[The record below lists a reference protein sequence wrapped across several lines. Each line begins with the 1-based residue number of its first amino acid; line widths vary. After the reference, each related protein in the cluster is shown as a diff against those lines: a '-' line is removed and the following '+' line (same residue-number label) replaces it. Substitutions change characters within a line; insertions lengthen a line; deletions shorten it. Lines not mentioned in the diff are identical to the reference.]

1 MSTYRL
7 LVAYDG
13 LPFHGF
19 QRQPGLETVQGRIE
33 SALAKVT
40 GQQILTSA
48 AGRTD
53 AGVHALGQVMS
64 FKSSSPIDVDSCAGR
79 LNSMCGPEVAILEM
93 EEVAEGFDARFSAT
107 SRTYEYGI
115 LNRPVHDPFA
125 RHATWHYAQE
135 LDEQLMGKA
144 AQVLLGEHSFESFA
158 RVEEGKNPMRR
169 VESIEIE
176 REGDLLAIRITA
188 NSFLQQ
194 MVRSIVGTLVQV
206 GAGKIDPDDMDRIL
220 HARDRAAAGP
230 VAPPHGLFLVSV
242 SYPGELL

>member
-1 MSTYRL
+1 MSTYRM

-13 LPFHGF
+13 APFHGF
-19 QRQPGLETVQGRIE
+19 QRQPGLETVQGRLE

-64 FKSSSPIDVDSCAGR
+64 FKSQTAVDVDGCAGR
-79 LNSMCGPEVAILEM
+79 LNSICGPEVAVLEM

-115 LNRPVHDPFA
+115 LNRPIHDPFA
-125 RHATWHYAQE
+125 RHTTWHFPQP
-135 LDEQLMGKA
+135 LDEQLMAKG
-144 AQVLLGEHSFESFA
+144 AQSLLGEHSFESFA
-158 RVEEGKNPMRR
+158 RVEEGKSPMRR
-169 VESIEIE
+169 IESIEIE
-176 REGDLLAIRITA
+176 RDGELVTIRITA

-206 GAGKIDPDDMDRIL
+206 GTGKTGPDDMDGIL

>member
-1 MSTYRL
+1 M

-13 LPFHGF
+13 GPFHGF
-19 QRQPGLETVQGRIE
+19 QRQPGLETVQGRLE
-33 SALAKVT
+33 SALAKIT
-40 GQQILTSA
+40 GRQILTSA

-64 FKSSSPIDVDSCAGR
+64 FKTEAIADVDGCAVR
-79 LNSMCGPEVAILEM
+79 LNSLCGPEVAVIEM
-93 EEVAEGFDARFSAT
+93 EEAAEGFDARFSAT

-125 RHATWHYAQE
+125 RHTTWHVAVE
-135 LDEQLMGKA
+135 LDEQLMAKG
-144 AQVLLGEHSFESFA
+144 AQALLGEHSFESFA

-169 VESIEIE
+169 IESIEIE
-176 REGDLLAIRITA
+176 RDGELITIRITA

-206 GAGKIDPDDMDRIL
+206 GAGKTHPDDLDRIL
-220 HARDRAAAGP
+220 HARDRSAAGP